1 MALNVKG
8 RTVGCSYYDGHLLK
22 LYVMQDMAE
31 CDVVNMIEIGEHNER
46 WKHALSKWGTRV
58 N

>member
-22 LYVMQDMAE
+22 LFVMQDMVE
-31 CDVVNMIEIGEHNER
+31 CDVMDMIETGR
-46 WKHALSKWGTRV
+46 
-58 N
+58 